1 MKLRHRVNLY
11 TAAMFIVLLIIINV
25 SIYSVFRST
34 MLNSELERTAGEALH
49 AIDGLNKAEGNLS
62 LELVLRSYVPV
73 NGMLQ
78 IVKADGNPG
87 AAAADPNLLSLHH
100 LPVDFYQKEVREI
113 REHNGTP
120 YAFVSIPIILNNG
133 GMADLQ
139 ATGNLAQTAEM
150 LRSLRLVLIL
160 VTVLATIPVL
170 LSSALLSNFIIRPIA
185 SMINTMKEIRE
196 SGQFKRIPLP
206 KKSKD
211 ELYQM
216 AETFNKMMH
225 LLEVNYE
232 KQGQFISNASH
243 ELKTPLTV
251 IESYA
256 SLLKRRGRQQPELFD
271 EAVEAIHS
279 EAIRMRDLTQQLLQ
293 LAKHEDQWQVTM
305 ENVNLASITE
315 ALVSSFQ
322 KAYNRS
328 IELNIQDRPVV
339 RTDQQMFRQLFY
351 ILMDNARKYS
361 EDVITVNIKT
371 FSDGAV
377 IEIADRGIG
386 IPADDLEKIFDR
398 FYRVDKA
405 RTRKKTGGFGLGL
418 SLAKEIGEAMDA
430 DIQIESV
437 ESEGTTARIIFPGTT
452 SY

>member
-11 TAAMFIVLLIIINV
+11 TAAMFIVLLVIITF
-25 SIYSVFRST
+25 SIYSVFSRT
-34 MLNSELERTAGEALH
+34 MMNNELERMAGEALQ
-49 AIDGLNKAEGNLS
+49 AIDGVNKADGIPLDD
-62 LELVLRSYVPV
+62 VLRSYVPV

-78 IVKADGNPG
+78 IVKADGKPR
-87 AAAADPNLLSLHH
+87 AAAANPDLYSLRS

-113 REHNGTP
+113 KEHNGTP
-120 YAFVSIPIILNNG
+120 YAFVSIPIILNDG
-133 GMADLQ
+133 EMADLQ
-139 ATGNLAQTAEM
+139 ATGSLAHTADM
-150 LRSLRLVLIL
+150 LRSLRLVLIII
-160 VTVLATIPVL
+160 TVLATIPVL

-196 SGQFKRIPLP
+196 SGQFKQIPLP

-225 LLEVNYE
+225 LLKVNYE

-256 SLLKRRGRQQPELFD
+256 SLLQRRGRQQPELFD

-279 EAIRMRDLTQQLLQ
+279 EAIRMKDLTQQLLQ
-293 LAKHEDQWQVTM
+293 LAKHEDQWQVAL
-305 ENVNLASITE
+305 ENVNLAAIAE
-315 ALVSSFQ
+315 ELVRSFQ
-322 KAYNRS
+322 KAYNRQ
-328 IELNIQDRPVV
+328 IELNIVDQPIV
-339 RTDQQMFRQLFY
+339 RADQQKFRQLFY

-361 EDVITVNIKT
+361 EDVINVNIKMV
-371 FSDGAV
+371 SEHAV

-386 IPADDLEKIFDR
+386 IPAGDLEKIYDR

-405 RTRKKTGGFGLGL
+405 RTRKTGGFGLGL
-418 SLAKEIGEAMDA
+418 SLAKEIAEAMGS

-437 ESEGTTARIIFPGTT
+437 ESEGTTAKIILPLAP